1 MSQTAAL
8 VPSLLALAIVADIVR
23 MSLTILAGIVGMVG
37 SPLLLA
43 VTADL
48 TIEGIGPQLLAMV
61 GLTAPLLTSRLA
73 ADALSRT
80 KHGRDKQLAAV
91 RTDTTHLDRSG

>member
-8 VPSLLALAIVADIVR
+8 VPPLLALAIVADIVW
-23 MSLTILAGIVGMVG
+23 MSLTILAGIVGMGG

-48 TIEGIGPQLLAMV
+48 TIEGIRPQLLAMV
-61 GLTAPLLTSRLA
+61 VLTAPLLTRRLA
-73 ADALSRT
+73 ADALGRT
-80 KHGRDKQLAAV
+80 KHGRDK
-91 RTDTTHLDRSG
+91 